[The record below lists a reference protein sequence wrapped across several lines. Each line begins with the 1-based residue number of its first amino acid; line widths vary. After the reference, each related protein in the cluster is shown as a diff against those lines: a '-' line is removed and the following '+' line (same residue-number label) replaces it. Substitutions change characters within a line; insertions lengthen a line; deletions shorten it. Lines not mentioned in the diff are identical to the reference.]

1 MEEIHSI
8 FIERDKV
15 EVGTMVVAAGR
26 PIQVQIV
33 VVEIAE
39 VEIAVVRI
47 VEVGTARVE
56 IVMKSFEVA
65 VH

>member
-1 MEEIHSI
+1 
-8 FIERDKV
+8 
-15 EVGTMVVAAGR
+15 MVVVASQ
-26 PIQVQIV
+26 PIQDHIV

-39 VEIAVVRI
+39 VEIVVVRI